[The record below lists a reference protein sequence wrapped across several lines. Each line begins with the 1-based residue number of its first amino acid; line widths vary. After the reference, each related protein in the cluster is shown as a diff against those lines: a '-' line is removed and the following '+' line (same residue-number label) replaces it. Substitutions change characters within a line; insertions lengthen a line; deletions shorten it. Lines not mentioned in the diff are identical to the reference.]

1 METDKKVRVGKV
13 ISNKMNKTV
22 VVSIESLRRHPVYKK
37 VIKRVKK
44 FKVHDEN
51 NECNV
56 GDVVKI
62 RETRPLSKEKRW
74 QLVEVIRGGEVAEVA
89 PAEINEI
96 ETEVK

>member
-51 NECNV
+51 NECNI

-62 RETRPLSKEKRW
+62 RETRPLSKEKHW

>member
-1 METDKKVRVGKV
+1 METIRKIRVGKV

-22 VVSIESLRRHPVYKK
+22 VVSVENLRRHPVYKK
-37 VIKRVKK
+37 VVKRVKK

-51 NECNV
+51 SECSV

-62 RETRPLSKEKRW
+62 RETRPLSKEKHW
-74 QLVEVIRGGEVAEVA
+74 QLVEIIRGGEVAEVA

-96 ETEVK
+96 DTEVK